1 MKYVILGLLASTSV
15 WAQEGF
21 KTWLVIAGATDQ
33 ATVTYKLATDKE
45 EVEAKF
51 GQKVEIP
58 AELTKGNSFHVT
70 LQMKKDRLDINPC
83 EIDVEQITQFD
94 RSYVC
99 TTALGEPVQVKMRV
113 YTNLNGGD
121 KIVPEKF
128 VAKK

>member
-1 MKYVILGLLASTSV
+1 MKYVILGLLASTNV
-15 WAQEGF
+15 WAQQGF
-21 KTWLVIAGATDQ
+21 KTWLVISGATEQ
-33 ATVTYKLATDKE
+33 TTVSYKLATDKE
-45 EVEAKF
+45 EVEAKI
-51 GQKVEIP
+51 GQKVEVP
-58 AELTKGNSFHVT
+58 ADLTKTDRFHVT
-70 LQMKKDRLDINPC
+70 LQMKKGRLDINAC

-121 KIVPEKF
+121 KIVPEQF